1 MTKAEFNDLYDSLC
15 YGHDA
20 ELTVTG
26 NRVFVEWNDE
36 KIQIF
41 HIVNNEGR
49 MIFEIFAENKIGR
62 AHV

>member
-26 NRVFVEWNDE
+26 NRVFTE
-36 KIQIF
+36 
-41 HIVNNEGR
+41 
-49 MIFEIFAENKIGR
+49 
-62 AHV
+62 